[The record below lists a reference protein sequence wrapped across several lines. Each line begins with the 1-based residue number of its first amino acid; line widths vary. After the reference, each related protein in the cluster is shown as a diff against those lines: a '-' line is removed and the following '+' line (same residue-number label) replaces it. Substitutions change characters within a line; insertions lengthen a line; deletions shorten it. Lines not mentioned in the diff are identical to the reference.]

1 MGEVIDNED
10 VEVYEILGAEHAVFW
25 RSVTA
30 KGSLADLTNISE
42 RREVSAPAAKRD
54 PCAQMSAVRQPDF
67 TSAGSF
73 GITSTLDQK
82 CFIELGTP

>member
-10 VEVYEILGAEHAVFW
+10 VEVDEILGAEHAFLEV
-25 RSVTA
+25 RDG
-30 KGSLADLTNISE
+30 KGVARRLDNISE

-67 TSAGSF
+67 TSTGSF

-82 CFIELGTP
+82 CFIELVTP